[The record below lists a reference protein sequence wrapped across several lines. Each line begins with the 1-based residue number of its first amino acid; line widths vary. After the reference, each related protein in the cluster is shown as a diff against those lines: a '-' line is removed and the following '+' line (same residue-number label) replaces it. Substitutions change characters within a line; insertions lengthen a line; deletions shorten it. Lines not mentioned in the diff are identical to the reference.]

1 MLKSPSYDKSSQ
13 ELSEECANDVALI
26 EARKE
31 IYAELSKSIQ
41 ILKQLRLNEDAS
53 IQLKACR
60 EHLLLA
66 GLYVEKSEVNNKG
79 SISLVISP
87 DQAAKVVNAATDDS
101 GNL

>member
-13 ELSEECANDVALI
+13 ELSEECQNDVALV

-41 ILKQLRLNEDAS
+41 IIKELRLSEDAS

-79 SISLVISP
+79 TMSLTISP
-87 DQAAKVVNAATDDS
+87 EHAANVIKAAKNE
-101 GNL
+101 